1 MAQSDEE
8 DDYMNMVFEDAPKG
22 PKFETSLQRAARKR
36 KEGEARAHQKTKAE
50 RAEEAEAAREAALAT
65 ALPETNKGFKMMA
78 KFGFKQGDAL
88 GKSEHARKEPIRVNP
103 KDDRGGI
110 GLESEKKRKFRE
122 QFEEADRLA
131 KRAKEEEGDYLD
143 VLRQEQKEKKAERD
157 LESAQR
163 TAERL
168 SDKDVEKEGT
178 PNPAEK
184 PLKDIN
190 VLWRTQ
196 ARRRA
201 DMKRDKQQR
210 RELNDSIASRLPT
223 LAPEEEDDD
232 SKVAQG
238 RDLAP
243 FYTTL
248 ENDLVDED
256 PELAEFEALPV
267 TERLQKLLLFLRDKY
282 RYCLYCGYEYPDAD
296 MEGCPGIYGDSKMS
310 ASSSWLDRLPFVLLF
325 GIATSAEN
333 FEERLSGNSSRY
345 LEGQKFDV
353 TQSDEI
359 IERLFAATIA
369 STDICLQIGPNLC
382 RRMLDRQKDHVQ
394 NTQDFCDGL
403 KYAYMSH
410 FYASLPSIFLKQGI
424 SFEELS
430 ADAFEAV
437 RNVPSFRRWVEDM
450 LEDGHAQDVQKALKD
465 NKYLFGQI
473 SQHVQAGQQTLATLS
488 HASKVLACIRES
500 LQMSPSVRLSAIW
513 TRAAAG
519 ELAGSPLVR
528 EIMLSIKKV
537 PSDKLVHLLGS
548 LKEMEGA
555 YFSMGI
561 SDSQQK
567 LDSLL
572 QNADAPLRTQHD
584 VRNESMR
591 TTVVAQKVLL
601 SKHKA
606 ALSEQDKAY
615 SDLVT
620 DFHDKLE
627 GYFTSSFVEPKTLF
641 LSEVLMYDLKS
652 PHTEVFQ
659 PKPRLAV
666 ERALATPHDYLGCE
680 CCSGIDGNPAALS
693 ATQPATAI
701 VYQMYLESGTLIN
714 VSDLWSAFNAIAGD
728 GIEENEPNIMALFQ
742 RALAELRYLGLVKPS
757 RKKTDH
763 ISKIMWK
770 GL

>member
-1 MAQSDEE
+1 MEHE
-8 DDYMNMVFEDAPKG
+8 RCYIYEP
-22 PKFETSLQRAARKR
+22 LAR
-36 KEGEARAHQKTKAE
+36 EE
-50 RAEEAEAAREAALAT
+50 RAT
-65 ALPETNKGFKMMA
+65 
-78 KFGFKQGDAL
+78 
-88 GKSEHARKEPIRVNP
+88 
-103 KDDRGGI
+103 
-110 GLESEKKRKFRE
+110 KR
-122 QFEEADRLA
+122 
-131 KRAKEEEGDYLD
+131 
-143 VLRQEQKEKKAERD
+143 
-157 LESAQR
+157 QR
-163 TAERL
+163 TAKFDPQAQLSERL
-168 SDKDVEKEGT
+168 NAYRD
-178 PNPAEK
+178 
-184 PLKDIN
+184 
-190 VLWRTQ
+190 LWRQQDERIQDTLEGADSATQ
-196 ARRRA
+196 EKIA
-201 DMKRDKQQR
+201 DFISSSSSPNETKFAIPAA
-210 RELNDSIASRLPT
+210 LIVAGPSIASHGPFFERLGRRVREENSAYIVLTSGECPNLKT
-223 LAPEEEDDD
+223 LLKNLIKKVTSRVEDDD
-232 SKVAQG
+232 EDDIDRPSASSRHGPKLLNYDLGHVQAWQKKNQASSIVVALQDSEG
-238 RDLAP
+238 FDVGL
-243 FYTTL
+243 L
-248 ENDLVDED
+248 GDLVD
-256 PELAEFEALPV
+256 
-267 TERLQKLLLFLRDKY
+267 LLH
-282 RYCLYCGYEYPDAD
+282 
-296 MEGCPGIYGDSKMS
+296 
-310 ASSSWLDRLPFVLLF
+310 SWLDRLPFVLLF